1 MPPRPLPATRVPSD
15 PVLSGPCR
23 PVPCGPVRSCPAPRP
38 PRTCAVA
45 FRSTPASHR
54 PVPLRPVVTVPAR
67 GRHLVQSQAA
77 PPPPVQPRP
86 VSHRPVEVPSPQAS
100 RTPPSPRQL
109 LALFDPY
116 PRQLLG
122 HPAARANNGGG
133 SKESARG
140 HGRVDG
146 VDPGAWATAG
156 RQHRRGDL
164 GRAGSEASSRGH
176 ALEIILCT
184 HASAILAQ
192 PRAFE
197 R

>member
-23 PVPCGPVRSCPAPRP
+23 PVPCGPVRSCPVPRP

-54 PVPLRPVVTVPAR
+54 PVPLRLVVTVPAR

-77 PPPPVQPRP
+77 PHPPVRPRP
-86 VSHRPVEVPSPQAS
+86 VSHRPAKVPSPQAS
-100 RTPPSPRQL
+100 RTPPSPRKL

-122 HPAARANNGGG
+122 HPATRANNGGG
-133 SKESARG
+133 SKDSARG
-140 HGRVDG
+140 HWRVDG
-146 VDPGAWATAG
+146 VDPGAWAWAG
-156 RQHRRGDL
+156 RRHRRGD
-164 GRAGSEASSRGH
+164 AGVGG
-176 ALEIILCT
+176 LK
-184 HASAILAQ
+184 
-192 PRAFE
+192 
-197 R
+197 